1 MSRQQEYRDLEPIE
15 RRAAMMKVAGMSEA
29 VIARFL
35 DMDCTYVGNI
45 FKRPRV
51 ARYLIALESTFVS
64 EIASSAKLL
73 DRAIENEAARAFHV
87 EKAVMERLFE
97 RSDCVRSQLGAA
109 ATAQDILDRAGKRAP
124 TKIQASVIHTID
136 AEALDLVAQVLG
148 EARAIDVTQE
158 SRNGQAKEG
167 PNGVAGEET
176 TEQGTEG
183 VHRDGPE
190 PEHKGAPEDQTGEV
204 RRTG

>member
-1 MSRQQEYRDLEPIE
+1 MSRHNEWRDLEPIE
-15 RRAAMMKVAGMSEA
+15 RRAAMMRASGMSDA

-35 DMDCTYVGNI
+35 DLDSTYVINI

-51 ARYLIALESTFVS
+51 ARYLIALESTFVTDIS
-64 EIASSAKLL
+64 KSSKLL
-73 DRAIENEAARAFHV
+73 DTAILAEANRAFYV
-87 EKAVMERLFE
+87 EKQVMERLFE

-124 TKIQASVIHTID
+124 TKIQAEVVHTID

-148 EARAIDVTQE
+148 EARAIDITQE

-167 PNGVAGEET
+167 PDGMAGEEAP
-176 TEQGTEG
+176 EQGTES
-183 VHRDGPE
+183 VHRDGSQPGDE
-190 PEHKGAPEDQTGEV
+190 GFAEDEARKVG
-204 RRTG
+204 